1 MVETIAK
8 IKVERKYLTDIAST
22 SDFSDKTRYIDG
34 ARPWTHVGDV
44 DVALPCA
51 TQNEV
56 SGAEADALI
65 KQKCRYIAEGSNM
78 GCEQE
83 AIEKF
88 EKARKEKKQGE
99 GIWYAPGVSES
110 PFSLSWFG
118 VVGMR

>member
-22 SDFSDKTRYIDG
+22 SDFSDKTKYIDG

-56 SGAEADALI
+56 SGEEADALI
-65 KQKCRYIAEGSNM
+65 KQKCKYIAEGSNM

-83 AIEKF
+83 AIERF
-88 EKARKEKKQGE
+88 EKVRNEKKQGE
-99 GIWYAPGVSES
+99 GIWYAPGVSEN
-110 PFSLSWFG
+110 PFPSISVLATG
-118 VVGMR
+118 VK